1 MQLEV
6 ALWDALKV
14 HTKKRSSFQN
24 KSAFLLFETILALF
38 VASILALMAFGFLS
52 NSVNLQDFEQ
62 TPKLQ
67 NLEIPTQNFYEK
79 QFD

>member
-1 MQLEV
+1 M
-6 ALWDALKV
+6 
-14 HTKKRSSFQN
+14 HTKKQSSFRN

-62 TPKLQ
+62 IPKLQ